1 MNSKLTI
8 GAHIV
13 VYLNNA
19 LSSFTGCEYA
29 ISILADLI
37 SMIDLAVQ
45 DHLQAYSNDLSA
57 MTLHELC
64 ARIGIITN

>member
-1 MNSKLTI
+1 MNNKLTI
-8 GAHIV
+8 GNPII

-19 LSSFTGCEYA
+19 LSTLTGCEYA
-29 ISILADLI
+29 ISILADII

-57 MTLHELC
+57 MTLHELA
-64 ARIGIITN
+64 ARIGLNV

>member
-8 GAHIV
+8 GSSIV
-13 VYLNNA
+13 AYLNKA
-19 LSSFTGCEYA
+19 LDTLTGCEYA

-45 DHLQAYSNDLSA
+45 DHL
-57 MTLHELC
+57 
-64 ARIGIITN
+64 